1 MTQDKVGTGAPVRP
15 NPVSLGLATLGL
27 GFGDEA
33 RGSQRVFR
41 AALDA
46 LSRPGRIVTVEHDAQ
61 VPGGAQSASAAL
73 MLALLD
79 SDCTLWLSPLLV
91 QSGAAA
97 WLRFHTGC
105 QLVTESQ
112 QAQFVWVACG
122 DAMPELAQLRPGT
135 DEYPDQSATV
145 VLDVGSFNAAG
156 AAQSWTLKGPGIE
169 SETALAVD
177 GLAPDFAAQWSDNH
191 ARFPRGIDVYLAAAS
206 GLVGLPRSTH
216 LTAPRER
223 DRLRATT

>member
-1 MTQDKVGTGAPVRP
+1 MKLDK
-15 NPVSLGLATLGL
+15 LATLGL

-46 LSRPGRIVTVEHDAQ
+46 LSRPGRIIAVEHDAQ
-61 VPGGAQSASAAL
+61 VPGAAHSASAAL

-105 QLVTESQ
+105 QLVAEPQ
-112 QAQFVWVACG
+112 QAQFVWVAAD
-122 DAMPELAQLRPGT
+122 DAMPALAQLRPGT

-145 VLDVGSFNAAG
+145 VLDVRSFDVAG
-156 AAQSWTLKGPGIE
+156 DAESWTLTGPGIAG
-169 SETALAVD
+169 ETTLAAD
-177 GLAPDFAAQWSDNH
+177 GLAPDFANQWSDNH
-191 ARFPRGIDVYLAAAS
+191 ARFPRGVDVYLAAATD
-206 GLVGLPRSTH
+206 LVGLPRSTRIH
-216 LTAPRER
+216 VSGRN
-223 DRLRATT
+223 